1 MIMRSGRGRRTQ
13 MNKKAKKINIVAPYI
28 KDACKGH
35 ITSN

>member
-1 MIMRSGRGRRTQ
+1 MRSERGGRRQ
-13 MNKKAKKINIVAPYI
+13 MNKEAKIVAPYT